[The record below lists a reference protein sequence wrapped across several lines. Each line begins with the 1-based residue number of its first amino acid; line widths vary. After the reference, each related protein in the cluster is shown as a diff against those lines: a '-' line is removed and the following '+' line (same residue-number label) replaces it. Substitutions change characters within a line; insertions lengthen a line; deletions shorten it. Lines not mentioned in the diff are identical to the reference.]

1 MPFLLSLVQVILLSV
16 LFIQYTAAFPAV
28 GRDVEDDDSLIS
40 MDSHSH
46 RRCLF
51 PRDSL
56 DEEGL
61 AVEDRG
67 NRRSELQIRQLG
79 DLEFTNRYAELLKS
93 KAKLSHLCSF
103 LRRMQNSKKSGL
115 TADTERVNT
124 LMKQYMCANVY
135 Q

>member
-16 LFIQYTAAFPAV
+16 LFIQYTTAFPAV
-28 GRDVEDDDSLIS
+28 GDVEDDDSLIR

-61 AVEDRG
+61 AVED
-67 NRRSELQIRQLG
+67 RRSELQIRQLG

-103 LRRMQNSKKSGL
+103 LRRMQNSKK
-115 TADTERVNT
+115 
-124 LMKQYMCANVY
+124 
-135 Q
+135 